1 MLAEDGLAAFMEAV
15 VTTEHGGRTATDATT
30 GVPLTES
37 QTEATME
44 NAEIDSTTA
53 AHKSAAATTA
63 VLAQTGS
70 SQCAVEETGST
81 TGTKD

>member
-1 MLAEDGLAAFMEAV
+1 MGWLLLWKQWLQPNTAV
-15 VTTEHGGRTATDATT
+15 ELLTDATT